1 MINMYQTDILRCM
14 RTTIN
19 IDDQLLAEAARLSGL
34 REKTALVRAGLE
46 ALIARE
52 SARRLIAL
60 GGAMPGA
67 KAGRRRRPREGSSK
81 RDSG

>member
-1 MINMYQTDILRCM
+1 M
-14 RTTIN
+14 RTTLN
-19 IDDQLLAEAARLSGL
+19 IDDQLLGEAARLTGL
-34 REKTALVRAGLE
+34 SEKTALVHAGLE

-60 GGAMPGA
+60 GATMPGA
-67 KAGRRRRPREGSSK
+67 RAGRRRRPRVGPTK